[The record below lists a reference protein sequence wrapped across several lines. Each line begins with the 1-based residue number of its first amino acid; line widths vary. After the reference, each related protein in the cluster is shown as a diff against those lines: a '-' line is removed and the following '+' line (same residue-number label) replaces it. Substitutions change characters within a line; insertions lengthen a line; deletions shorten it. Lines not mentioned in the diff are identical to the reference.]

1 MTWKLEISDR
11 EFKICMDNML
21 KGLMENID
29 NIQDQISAGMKTV
42 RVKGNSINLNHNNSS
57 EE

>member
-11 EFKICMDNML
+11 EFKICMGNML
-21 KGLMENID
+21 KGLMENVD

-42 RVKGNSINLNHNNSS
+42 RVKGNSIN
-57 EE
+57 